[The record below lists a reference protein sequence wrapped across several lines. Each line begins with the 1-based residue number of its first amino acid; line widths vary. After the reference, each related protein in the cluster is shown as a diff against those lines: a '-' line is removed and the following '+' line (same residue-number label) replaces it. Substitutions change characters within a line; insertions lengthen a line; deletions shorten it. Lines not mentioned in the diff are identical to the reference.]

1 MKPHQI
7 DASQPFEII
16 YSFYNHQ
23 CLGYLL
29 AATVV
34 PVMHNGM
41 LSLAYK
47 NLNPGNLKPF
57 ASKLSDTD
65 KELIGLCHEMSPRN
79 IAKQFGKDTR
89 DVDGFFLKKFKDE
102 LAKLM
107 LDFVQRRMAKAL
119 PLLVDKKVYLSAKD
133 GYPAG
138 DKLNVLDSNASVLF
152 HFIQS
157 EGEKRYYATV
167 KLRGERIPLRRKDA
181 FMPCIKPAW
190 LVMNGELF
198 PFKKGTDGRKLKPF
212 LQRNHIVIP
221 EQSLDTYYRKFVKN
235 LLASHAVRSEL
246 FNVYNSKETPAFVLR
261 VEETGANSLSLH
273 PEVQYGDV
281 TVSIFDDESVKVR
294 VEELDGQYSFFK
306 VKRDLE
312 SEHKV
317 RQYLDQHRPN
327 PTSLTPW
334 QYVDREMGI
343 DWLLDH
349 AAALQQQGM
358 VIEQEAGARAHAS
371 NHIRLESPVID
382 LKPEEM
388 GDWFNVKAVVT
399 IAEFEIPFIKF
410 RPYILAGK
418 REYRLPDNSICL
430 LPEAWF
436 SDYRHLMEVS
446 EEQEEGGFRLKK
458 YQAPLLNFPSWKNQQ
473 QLDLMALLGGK
484 KALPEILPP
493 KGLKATLRNY
503 QQEGFNWLNFL
514 RQNSIGGILADDMGL
529 GKTLQTLTLLLGEKE
544 SGRGDIPS
552 LVVAPTSLL
561 HNWQQEALHFA
572 PQLRV
577 RIHSGIN
584 RVKDPA
590 VFLDY
595 DLVLSSYG
603 IVRQDIDILSGF
615 PFHYVVLDEA
625 QNIKNPGSKTAK
637 AVRKLTSRHRL
648 ALTGTPVENTI
659 MDLWSQM
666 SFLNPGL
673 LGGETFFKKFYV
685 QPIEKQQDDSRQA
698 KLQRIMYPYIL
709 RRKKH
714 EVEKELPPK
723 IERLHYC
730 GMEPVQEEHYE
741 QTLSE
746 YRNYF
751 LDLISKGDYGKN
763 KLNILV
769 GLQKLRQLAIHPKL
783 SDPEKFQLE
792 DSGKYQEVKRLLHQ
806 VLSKGS
812 KVLIFSQFVKM
823 LDLLRNDLD
832 EEGIAYCYLDGST
845 RDRGKQVDRFQKDE
859 SIPVFLISLK
869 AGGVG
874 LNLTAAEYVFLL
886 DPWWNPAV
894 EHQAVDRSHR
904 IGQKKTVMYYKFITE
919 NSIEEKILKLQQK
932 KSKLSE
938 DLISVDEGFYQKMS
952 AEEMAEL
959 LGNTHAKTRA

>member
-34 PVMHNGM
+34 PVMSNGM

-47 NLNPGNLKPF
+47 NLKPSNARPF
-57 ASKLSDTD
+57 LSKLGETD
-65 KELIGLCHEMSPRN
+65 QEIIKLCYEMSPRN
-79 IAKQFGKDTR
+79 IAKQFGKETR
-89 DVDGFFLKKFKDE
+89 DIDGFFLKKFKDD
-102 LAKLM
+102 LATLM
-107 LDFVQRRMAKAL
+107 LEYVQRRMAKVL
-119 PLLVDKKVYLSAKD
+119 PLLASKKVYLSAKD

-138 DKLNVLDSNASVLF
+138 DELKVVEEQASVLF
-152 HFIQS
+152 HFIES

-167 KLRGERIPLRRKDA
+167 RMRGERVPIRRREA
-181 FMPCIKPAW
+181 FMPSIKPAW
-190 LVMNGELF
+190 MVMNGELF
-198 PFKKGTDGRKLKPF
+198 AFKEGTDGRKLKPF
-212 LQRNHIVIP
+212 LQKNHIVIP
-221 EQSLDTYYRKFVKN
+221 EQSLDTYYRKFVTN
-235 LLASHAVRSEL
+235 LLSSHSVRSEL
-246 FNVYNSKETPAFVLR
+246 FNVFNSRETPAFVLR

-273 PEVQYGDV
+273 PEVQYGEV
-281 TVSIFDDESVKVR
+281 TVSIFDEEPVKVR
-294 VEELDGQYSFFK
+294 VEELDGQYAFYK
-306 VKRDLE
+306 VKRELE
-312 SEHKV
+312 SEEAIKK
-317 RQYLDQHRPN
+317 YLDKNRPN
-327 PTSLTPW
+327 PASITPW
-334 QYVDREMGI
+334 QYVEREAGI
-343 DWLLDH
+343 EWLLNH
-349 AAALQQQGM
+349 ASELQKLGM
-358 VIEQEAGARAHAS
+358 VIEQEAGSRRAEN

-382 LKPEEM
+382 LTTEDM
-388 GDWFNVKAVVT
+388 GDWFDVRAVVK
-399 IAEFEIPFIKF
+399 IGEFEIPFIKF

-418 REYRLPDNSICL
+418 REYRLPDGSVCL

-446 EEQEEGGFRLKK
+446 EEHEDGGFRLQK
-458 YQAPLLNFPSWKNQQ
+458 YQAPLLNFPSWKNQEE
-473 QLDLMALLGGK
+473 LDLMTLLGGK
-484 KALPEILPP
+484 KALPVVNTPE
-493 KGLKATLRNY
+493 GLRATLRNY
-503 QQEGFNWLNFL
+503 QQEGLNWLGFL
-514 RQNSIGGILADDMGL
+514 RKHGIGGILADDMGL
-529 GKTLQTLTLLLGEKE
+529 GKTLQTLTLLLSEKE
-544 SGRGDIPS
+544 EGRADCPS

-561 HNWQQEALHFA
+561 HNWLQEAHHFV
-572 PQLRV
+572 PGLRV
-577 RIHSGIN
+577 LIHSGIN
-584 RVKDPA
+584 RVKEPSI
-590 VFLDY
+590 FSDY

-603 IVRQDIDILSGF
+603 IVRQDIDFLSGF

-625 QNIKNPGSKTAK
+625 QNIKNPGSKTAR
-637 AVRKLTSRHRL
+637 AVRKLASRHRL

-666 SFLNPGL
+666 AFLNPGL

-685 QPIEKQQDDSRQA
+685 QPIEKQQDDTRQA

-709 RRKKH
+709 RRKKN

-730 GMEPVQEEHYE
+730 GMEPLQEEYYE

-751 LDLISKGDYGKN
+751 LDLLSKGDYRKN
-763 KLNILV
+763 KINILV

-783 SDPEKFQLE
+783 ADSEKFSLE

-806 VLSKGS
+806 VISKGA

-823 LDLLRNDLD
+823 LELLRQDLD
-832 EEGIAYCYLDGST
+832 DEGIDYCYLDGST
-845 RDRGKQVDRFQKDE
+845 RDRAKQVDRFQQDE
-859 SIPVFLISLK
+859 SVPVFLISLK

-904 IGQKKTVMYYKFITE
+904 IGQKKTVIYYKFITE

-952 AEEMAEL
+952 EEEMAEL
-959 LGNTHAKTRA
+959 LGESVVKSRV

>member
-1 MKPHQI
+1 VKPHQI

-34 PVMHNGM
+34 PVMENGM

-47 NLNPGNLKPF
+47 NLKPGNLKQF
-57 ASKLSDTD
+57 ASKLNEADE
-65 KELIGLCHEMSPRN
+65 ELISLCHEISPRS
-79 IAKQFGKDTR
+79 IAKQFGKETR

-102 LAKLM
+102 LANLM
-107 LDFVQRRMAKAL
+107 LEYVQRRMAKAL
-119 PLLVDKKVYLSAKD
+119 PMLHCKKVYLSAKD

-138 DKLNVLDSNASVLF
+138 NELKLLEGNASVLF

-167 KLRGERIPLRRKDA
+167 KLGGQRVPLRRTGA

-190 LVMNGELF
+190 MVMNGELF
-198 PFKKGTDGRKLKPF
+198 AFKKGTDGRKLKPF
-212 LQRNHIVIP
+212 LVKNHIVIP

-235 LLASHAVRSEL
+235 LLSSHAVRSEL
-246 FNVYNSKETPAFVLR
+246 FNVYNSRETPAFVLR
-261 VEETGANSLSLH
+261 VEESGANSLSLH
-273 PEVQYGDV
+273 PEVQYGEV
-281 TVSIFDDESVKVR
+281 TVSIFDDELVKVR
-294 VEELDGQYSFFK
+294 VEELDGQYSFYK
-306 VKRDLE
+306 VKRDME
-312 SEHKV
+312 AEDEI
-317 RQYLDQHRPN
+317 RQYLNKHRPN
-327 PTSLTPW
+327 PSSLTPW
-334 QYVDREMGI
+334 QYVEREAGI
-343 DWLLDH
+343 DWLLKH
-349 AAALQQQGM
+349 ASDLQKLGL
-358 VIEQEAGARAHAS
+358 VIEQEAGSRKREN

-382 LKPEEM
+382 LQTEDM
-388 GDWFNVKAVVT
+388 GDWFNVRAVVK
-399 IAEFEIPFIKF
+399 IGEFEIPFIKF

-418 REYRLPDNSICL
+418 REYRLPDGSICL

-446 EEQEEGGFRLKK
+446 EEHDEDGFRLQK

-473 QLDLMALLGGK
+473 ELDLMALLGGK
-484 KALPEILPP
+484 KALPEVEPP

-544 SGRGDIPS
+544 SGRGDSPS
-552 LVVAPTSLL
+552 LVVVPTSLL
-561 HNWQQEALHFA
+561 HNWQQEAHQFA

-577 RIHSGIN
+577 LIHSGVN
-584 RVKDPA
+584 RAKDPA
-590 VFLDY
+590 SFSEY
-595 DLVLSSYG
+595 DLILSSYG
-603 IVRQDIDILSGF
+603 IVRQDIDALSGF

-625 QNIKNPGSKTAK
+625 QNIKNPGSKTAR

-666 SFLNPGL
+666 AFLNPGL

-685 QPIEKQQDDSRQA
+685 QPIEKQQDDTRQA

-709 RRKKH
+709 RRKKN

-730 GMEPVQEEHYE
+730 GMEPLQEEKYE

-751 LDLISKGDYGKN
+751 LDLLSKGDYGKN
-763 KLNILV
+763 KLNVLV

-783 SDPEKFQLE
+783 ADADNFELE

-806 VLSKGS
+806 VTSKGA

-832 EEGIAYCYLDGST
+832 KEGVKYCYLDGST
-845 RDRGKQVDRFQKDE
+845 RDRSKQVDLFQNDE

-904 IGQKKTVMYYKFITE
+904 IGQKKTVIYYKFITE

-932 KSKLSE
+932 KSRLSE

-952 AEEMAEL
+952 EDEMAEL
-959 LGNTHAKTRA
+959 LGEKHVKTRA

>member
-34 PVMHNGM
+34 PVMKNGM
-41 LSLAYK
+41 LSLAFK
-47 NLNPGNLKPF
+47 NLRPGNLKPF
-57 ASKLSDTD
+57 LSKLDETD
-65 KELIGLCHEMSPRN
+65 QELIRLCHEMSPRN
-79 IAKQFGKDTR
+79 MAKQFGKETR

-102 LAKLM
+102 LASLM
-107 LDFVQRRMAKAL
+107 LEFVQRRMAKAL
-119 PLLVDKKVYLSAKD
+119 PLLQGRKVYLSAKD

-138 DKLNVLDSNASVLF
+138 DELKVIEGQASVLF
-152 HFIQS
+152 HFIHS

-167 KLRGERIPLRRKDA
+167 KMAGERVPIRRREA

-190 LVMNGELF
+190 MVMNGELF
-198 PFKKGTDGRKLKPF
+198 AFRDGTDGRKLKPF
-212 LQRNHIVIP
+212 LQKNHIVIP

-235 LLASHAVRSEL
+235 LLASHSVRSEL
-246 FNVYNSKETPAFVLR
+246 FNVYNSRETPAFVLR

-281 TVSIFDDESVKVR
+281 VVSIFDDEPVKVR
-294 VEELDGQYSFFK
+294 VEELDGQYSFYK
-306 VKRDLE
+306 VKRELE
-312 SEHKV
+312 SEEEIK
-317 RQYLDQHRPN
+317 QYLDKNRPN

-334 QYVDREMGI
+334 QYVEREAGI
-343 DWLLDH
+343 EWLLDH
-349 AAALQQQGM
+349 ASELQKLGV
-358 VIEQEAGARAHAS
+358 VIEQDAGRRRAES
-371 NHIRLESPVID
+371 NHIRLESPVINLTTED
-382 LKPEEM
+382 M
-388 GDWFNVKAVVT
+388 GDWFNVKAVVK
-399 IAEFEIPFIKF
+399 IGEFEIPFIKF

-418 REYRLPDNSICL
+418 REYRLPDGSVCL

-446 EEQEEGGFRLKK
+446 EEDVDGGFRLQK
-458 YQAPLLNFPSWKNQQ
+458 YQAPLLNFPSWKNQRE
-473 QLDLMALLGGK
+473 LDLMALLGGK
-484 KALPEILPP
+484 KALPEIAVPE
-493 KGLKATLRNY
+493 GLKATLRNY
-503 QQEGFNWLNFL
+503 QQEGLNWLGFL
-514 RQNSIGGILADDMGL
+514 RQNGIGGILADDMGL

-544 SGRGDIPS
+544 AGRADCPS

-561 HNWQQEALHFA
+561 HNWLQEAHRFA
-572 PQLRV
+572 PGLRV
-577 RIHSGIN
+577 LIHSGVN
-584 RVKDPA
+584 REKEPA
-590 VFLDY
+590 VFSDY

-603 IVRQDIDILSGF
+603 IVRQDIEMLSAY

-666 SFLNPGL
+666 AFLNPGL

-685 QPIEKQQDDSRQA
+685 QPIEKQQDDTRQA

-709 RRKKH
+709 RRKKN

-730 GMEPVQEEHYE
+730 GMEPVQEEQYE

-751 LDLISKGDYGKN
+751 MDLLSKGDYRKN
-763 KLNILV
+763 KINILV

-783 SDPEKFQLE
+783 ADYDKFSLE
-792 DSGKYQEVKRLLHQ
+792 DSGKYQEVKRLLHS
-806 VLSKGS
+806 VISKGA
-812 KVLIFSQFVKM
+812 KVLVFSQFVKM

-832 EEGIAYCYLDGST
+832 EEGIDYCYLDGST
-845 RDRGKQVDRFQKDE
+845 RDRAKQVDRFQQDE
-859 SIPVFLISLK
+859 SVQAFLISLK

-904 IGQKKTVMYYKFITE
+904 IGQKKTVIYYKFITE

-952 AEEMAEL
+952 EEEMAEL
-959 LGNTHAKTRA
+959 LGENNVKSRV